1 MNEAHVF
8 QHKYTGVQ
16 IFVYHC
22 NDEFQAKS
30 KLVGLI
36 INTDNWL
43 YLCKKVA
50 TEVKE

>member
-22 NDEFQAKS
+22 NSELIARAKFVNS
-30 KLVGLI
+30 VYDDHDWI
-36 INTDNWL
+36 

-50 TEVKE
+50 TEVN

>member
-22 NDEFQAKS
+22 NDEIDARYKFIN
-30 KLVGLI
+30 LVI
-36 INTDNWL
+36 SYSDWE
-43 YLCKKVA
+43 YLGKKVA
-50 TEVKE
+50 NNV